1 MSKFKIYIKSIL
13 IPVLVGGFV
22 GVAINR
28 FIDYDTLNR
37 PPLSPPSIT
46 FPIIWTILYVLMGI
60 SYGILRIN
68 KQTSKEIDSIY
79 YWQLIVNAFWSIFF
93 FVFKWRLF
101 SFLWIILLSY
111 LVLKMISVFYN
122 KNKTAGIIQIPYLVW
137 TIFATY
143 LNLGVYLLNK

>member
-1 MSKFKIYIKSIL
+1 MSKLKIYVKSII
-13 IPVLVGGFV
+13 IPVLVGGIV
-22 GVAINR
+22 GIIINK
-28 FIDYDTLNR
+28 FIDYDTLNQ

-46 FPIIWTILYVLMGI
+46 FPIVWTILYVLMGI

-68 KQTSKEIDSIY
+68 KLTSQEIDSIY

-101 SFLWIILLSY
+101 SFLWIILLTV
-111 LVLKMISVFYN
+111 LVFRMIIMFYY
-122 KNKTAGIIQIPYLVW
+122 KNKTAGLIQIPYLLW
-137 TIFATY
+137 TLFATY